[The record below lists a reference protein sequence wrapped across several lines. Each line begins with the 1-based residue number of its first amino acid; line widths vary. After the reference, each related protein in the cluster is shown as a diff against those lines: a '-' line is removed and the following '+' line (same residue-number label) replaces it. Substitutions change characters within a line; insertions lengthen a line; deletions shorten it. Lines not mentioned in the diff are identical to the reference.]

1 MGGKGPDRCMAQ
13 KLQNGSANLPTH
25 EHGEAEMKKSL
36 PALAA
41 VMAPSALPSLSFAED
56 ALSFKHAL

>member
-1 MGGKGPDRCMAQ
+1 MAQ